1 MEFFSIV
8 ALIGLAFMVAM
19 MVMMFRRGGCMP
31 TARRM
36 GCCAGRDSE
45 NPKPQA

>member
-1 MEFFSIV
+1 MELFSII

-19 MVMMFRRGGCMP
+19 MVMMFRHGCMP
-31 TARRM
+31 AARRT
-36 GCCAGRDSE
+36 GCCGGHDSE